1 MSFPFKIIKDVQS
14 QTSDP
19 MERSKEEEKFKQ
31 GVEFEDGPNVN
42 LLLDIHPGG
51 QNGEKSKK
59 KCSKIQRVLYKE
71 F

>member
-1 MSFPFKIIKDVQS
+1 VQS

-31 GVEFEDGPNVN
+31 EVEFEDGPNVN
-42 LLLDIHPGG
+42 LLLDIHLGG
-51 QNGEKSKK
+51 QNGEKSKE